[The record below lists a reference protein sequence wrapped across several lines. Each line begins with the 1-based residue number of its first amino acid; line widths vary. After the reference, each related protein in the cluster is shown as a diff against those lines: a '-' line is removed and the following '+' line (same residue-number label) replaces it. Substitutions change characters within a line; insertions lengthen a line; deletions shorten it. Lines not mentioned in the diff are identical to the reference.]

1 MIDPMAGLAENYN
14 GFLREI
20 HQTAV
25 SAGRDPGQIMLL
37 AVSKTFPEEDIAELY
52 QAGCRDFG
60 ENRIPELQEKASAL
74 PGDIRWHFIGQL
86 QSNKVR
92 KVVLLADVIHAVE
105 SVSLIERLDRI
116 AGEEGRSPEF
126 LLEVNVSGEASKSG
140 CTPETLPELAAA
152 AANCK
157 YARWQ
162 GLMTMAP
169 ADAPEDLLRHVFG
182 TLRDLRDGLADRF
195 GRPLPVLSMG
205 MSGDWQT
212 AVQEGATIL
221 RIGSALFGRRVYA

>member
-1 MIDPMAGLAENYN
+1 MAGLAENYN
-14 GFLREI
+14 GFLQDIR
-20 HQTAV
+20 QTAV
-25 SAGRDPGQIMLL
+25 SAGRDPGEILLL
-37 AVSKTFPEEDIAELY
+37 AVSKTFPKEDIAELY

-92 KVVLLADVIHAVE
+92 KVVLLADVIHAVDT
-105 SVSLIERLDRI
+105 VALIERLDRI
-116 AGEEGRSPEF
+116 AGEEGRTPDF

-140 CTPETLPELAAA
+140 CTPDALPELAAA
-152 AANCK
+152 AARCK
-157 YARWQ
+157 AARWK

-169 ADAPEDLLRHVFG
+169 ADAPEELLHHVFG
-182 TLRDLRDGLADRF
+182 TLRDLRDGLAGEF
-195 GRPLPVLSMG
+195 EMPLPVLSMG
-205 MSGDWQT
+205 MSGDWQI
-212 AVQEGATIL
+212 AVQDGATVL